1 MKQTREYPIFT
12 VTKKG
17 TRWVEG
23 GHPWIYAEEILS
35 KSAEPENGALADAVS
50 ENGKYLGTG
59 LYSRESKI
67 GLRLISRNANDRF
80 DASFWRRRVQY
91 AWDYRKTVLDAEDL
105 CCCRVIFGEA
115 DGFPGLTADR
125 FSDILVTQ
133 TLSVGMERLKD
144 TLFPIL
150 VDVLRAD
157 GQAISGIFERNDA
170 AIRSLEGLEQNK
182 GWYSL
187 PGGTPPASP
196 VTEICENGIYYAVD
210 VENGQKTGF
219 FLDQKYNR
227 RAVARLAKGRRVL
240 DCFTHTGSFALNAA
254 RGGAAHVT
262 AVDVS
267 ESAVAMAEANAK
279 RNGLEGRMD
288 FVCADVFDL
297 LPTLKKGDYD
307 FIILDPPAFTKSR
320 KTAER
325 AEKGYKE
332 INLRALRAL
341 PRGGYFATASC
352 SHFMPSAQFEKMLRS
367 AALDAGVELRQI
379 EARQQAPDH
388 PILWNVP
395 ETDYLKFYLFQVI

>member
-67 GLRLISRNANDRF
+67 GLRLVSRNANDRF

-196 VTEICENGIYYAVD
+196 VTEICENGIFYTAAPWQD
-210 VENGQKTGF
+210 SQ
-219 FLDQKYNR
+219 
-227 RAVARLAKGRRVL
+227 RAAG
-240 DCFTHTGSFALNAA
+240 CWT
-254 RGGAAHVT
+254 
-262 AVDVS
+262 
-267 ESAVAMAEANAK
+267 
-279 RNGLEGRMD
+279 
-288 FVCADVFDL
+288 
-297 LPTLKKGDYD
+297 
-307 FIILDPPAFTKSR
+307 
-320 KTAER
+320 
-325 AEKGYKE
+325 
-332 INLRALRAL
+332 AL
-341 PRGGYFATASC
+341 PIRAPSPSTP
-352 SHFMPSAQFEKMLRS
+352 PSAGRS
-367 AALDAGVELRQI
+367 M
-379 EARQQAPDH
+379 
-388 PILWNVP
+388 
-395 ETDYLKFYLFQVI
+395 